1 MAKKK
6 IESTLSFSYEGVD
19 RKGVKIKGDIPAKN
33 IALAKVS
40 LRKQGI
46 AVSHI
51 KEKRKDILGQLFKR
65 GISSL
70 DITIFTRQLATMMRA
85 GVPLVQGLDI
95 VSEGLDNQ
103 SMRNVVAGIKSEVE
117 NGNTFA
123 GGLRKFPQHFDQ
135 LFCSLVE
142 SGEQS
147 GSLDTMLER
156 VATYKEKSEQLK
168 MKIKKA
174 LKYPIF
180 VIIVAIA
187 VTILLMI
194 KVVPVFQDIFTSFG
208 QELPLFTQMV
218 VSMSVWMQNYWIAV
232 VLMMIMMA
240 IAFVQSKKRSKKFRD
255 YLDKLSLKLPIFGDL
270 IYKAIIAR
278 FSRTLSTTFAAGVPL
293 IDALQST
300 AGATNNVIFEN
311 AVLKIKENVSTGQQ
325 LNFAM
330 RLTNRF
336 PTMAIQMVAIGEESG
351 ALDAM
356 LEKVANYYEDEVDHA
371 VDGLT
376 SLLEPLIMVILGILV
391 GGLVIAMYLPIFKMG
406 SIF

>member
-6 IESTLSFSYEGVD
+6 IESILSFSYEGVD

-46 AVSHI
+46 VVSHI

-232 VLMMIMMA
+232 VLMMIIMA

>member
-46 AVSHI
+46 VVSHI

-123 GGLRKFPQHFDQ
+123 GGLRKFPQYFDQ

-232 VLMMIMMA
+232 VLMMIMMV

>member
-232 VLMMIMMA
+232 VLMMILMV

>member
-232 VLMMIMMA
+232 VLMMIMMV

>member
-6 IESTLSFSYEGVD
+6 IESILSFSYEGVD

-46 AVSHI
+46 VVSHI

-232 VLMMIMMA
+232 VLMMILMV

>member
-46 AVSHI
+46 VVSHI

-123 GGLRKFPQHFDQ
+123 GGIRKFPQHFDQ

-232 VLMMIMMA
+232 VLMMILMV

>member
-46 AVSHI
+46 VVSHI

-240 IAFVQSKKRSKKFRD
+240 IAFVQSKKRSKRFRD

-330 RLTNRF
+330 RLANRF

>member
-46 AVSHI
+46 VVSHI

-232 VLMMIMMA
+232 VLMMIMMV